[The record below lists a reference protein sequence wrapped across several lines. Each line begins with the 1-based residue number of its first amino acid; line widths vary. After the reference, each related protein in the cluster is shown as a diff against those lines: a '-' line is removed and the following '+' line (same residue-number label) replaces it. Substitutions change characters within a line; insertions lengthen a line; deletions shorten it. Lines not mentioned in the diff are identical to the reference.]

1 MNSAII
7 NTLFPIAVYDKKLDR
22 DISEK
27 EKEQIYDLSKNT
39 VNNKNNICTSGV
51 DVLKLSSLY
60 SIKNFI
66 NSCLNEYVNNV
77 IKPKHN
83 LKLQITESW
92 VNYNNK
98 NQSHHRHYHKNSII
112 SGVFY
117 FNCIENDEI
126 IFYNKLDQFSSFEP
140 EVLEYTNLNSNSWNY
155 PVCKNK
161 LLLFPSYL
169 EHSVSENNEEKT
181 RISLSFNTMFD
192 GLISSHNSQRLK
204 I

>member
-1 MNSAII
+1 MSNALI
-7 NTLFPIAVYDKKLDR
+7 NTLFPVVIYDKKLDR
-22 DISEK
+22 DITEK
-27 EKEQIYDLSKNT
+27 EKLEIYGLSKNT

-51 DVLKLSSLY
+51 DVLNGSPMY
-60 SIKNFI
+60 YIKNFI
-66 NSCLNEYVNNV
+66 NSCLNEYVDIV

-92 VNYNNK
+92 VNYTNK
-98 NQSHHRHYHKNSII
+98 NQSHHRHFHKNSVI

-117 FNCIENDEI
+117 FNCVENDEI

-140 EVLEYTNLNSNSWNY
+140 EILEYTNLNSNSWNY

-192 GLISSHNSQRLK
+192 GLVSSHNSQRLK